1 MAKGTTSARRVD
13 RPGTSRVGP
22 PFLILGL
29 GYASLLVS
37 LPLLFLEGIPAHVLG
52 YVTGSLVPILVV
64 GLVRRIDLDRRRSP
78 DYVARAILSPALAL
92 LAVAALVAAGLHVW
106 PIATELAS

>member
-1 MAKGTTSARRVD
+1 MAKGSGNRGGRPPGDATT
-13 RPGTSRVGP
+13 VGP

-29 GYASLLVS
+29 GYASVLVSAFLLVID
-37 LPLLFLEGIPAHVLG
+37 GIGFHVAG
-52 YVTGSLVPILVV
+52 YVTGSIIPILVV

-78 DYVARAILSPALAL
+78 YYRPNKVLAPALAVL
-92 LAVAALVAAGLHVW
+92 GVLAVITAGLHVW